1 MIETLESKW
10 KLIISL
16 GGSAMTFLFGAWD
29 VPLQILCVA
38 VGLDYFSGMLKAFY
52 LGEVSSKVGYK
63 GIIKKVGIFFVVV
76 VSQMADMLLGLVV
89 FRSAVCLF
97 FAANELISVLEN
109 VTLLDVPVPAFLK
122 DRLLQVKDSS
132 NPEDDTL
139 KEVE

>member
-1 MIETLESKW
+1 MTEILEGKW

-38 VGLDYFSGMLKAFY
+38 VGLDYLSGMLKAFY

-76 VSQMADMLLGLVV
+76 VSQMADTLLGLVV

-109 VTLLDVPVPAFLK
+109 VTLLGVPIPDFLK
-122 DRLLQVKDSS
+122 DRLLQVKDNS
-132 NPEDDTL
+132 PENIIS